1 MIDGRPVFY
10 SLGNFV
16 WPRLSAA
23 SATTEVAEVHVTPQG
38 KFTAT
43 TLPVIIESGGH
54 PVLQ

>member
-16 WPRLSAA
+16 WPRLSEA
-23 SATTEVAEVHVTPQG
+23 SATTEVAEVHVTPDG

-43 TLPVIIESGGH
+43 VLPTIIESGGH